1 MTDFAREDDIRHI
14 LATTRTIAVVGL
26 SQKPHRPSHGVSS
39 YLQSHGY
46 RIIPVNPTYREVLG
60 EKCYP
65 RLADLPERPETV
77 NVFRKPQFVAP
88 LVDEV
93 IAAGIPNLWL
103 QEGVIDEAAARKA
116 RAAGVRVVMN
126 RCMLKEHRR
135 FGGGQPGGAPHS

>member
-1 MTDFAREDDIRHI
+1 MTDFAREDDIRTI

-26 SQKPHRPSHGVSS
+26 SQKPYRPSHGVSE

-46 RIIPVNPTYREVLG
+46 RILPVNPAYREVLG
-60 EKCYP
+60 ERCYP
-65 RLADLPERPETV
+65 RLADLPEQPDTV
-77 NVFRKPQFVAP
+77 DVFRNPHYVAD

-116 RAAGVRVVMN
+116 RAAGLRVVMD
-126 RCMLKEHRR
+126 RCMLKEHRWYGR
-135 FGGGQPGGAPHS
+135 SGEQG

>member
-1 MTDFAREDDIRHI
+1 MTDFAREDDIRTI

-26 SQKPHRPSHGVSS
+26 SQKPYRPSHGVSE

-46 RIIPVNPTYREVLG
+46 RILPVNPAYREVLG
-60 EKCYP
+60 EPCSP
-65 RLADLPERPETV
+65 RLADLPEQPDTV
-77 NVFRKPQFVAP
+77 DVFRHPQYVAD

-93 IAAGIPNLWL
+93 IAAGIANLWL

-116 RAAGVRVVMN
+116 RAAGLRVVMD

-135 FGGGQPGGAPHS
+135 YGRSGEQR